1 MTENKKKGL
10 ILILLG
16 VFIYLIFPTILKL
29 LIYNLLNLH
38 YDWSYMVISF
48 IPVIVSIGLIIFG
61 VITLVKKPNETNEI
75 MENLVHSE
83 VSGKHNKVVTITL
96 WGGLL
101 GLFASTPKQ
110 KIAKAMAKENLNG
123 FRTVQIIEAASGNIL
138 LWLLRLI
145 ILFLTLFIY
154 TPANGYYITFEKIK
168 EGHI

>member
-10 ILILLG
+10 LLIVLG

-29 LIYNLLNLH
+29 LLYNLLNLY
-38 YDWSYMVISF
+38 YDWIYLVISF
-48 IPVIVSIGLIIFG
+48 LPILVSIGLIIFG
-61 VITLVKKPNETNEI
+61 VITLVKKPIETHEI
-75 MENLVHSE
+75 LDNLVHSE
-83 VSGKHNKVVTITL
+83 VDGKHNKVVTITL

-168 EGHI
+168 EGHF

>member
-1 MTENKKKGL
+1 
-10 ILILLG
+10 
-16 VFIYLIFPTILKL
+16 
-29 LIYNLLNLH
+29 
-38 YDWSYMVISF
+38 
-48 IPVIVSIGLIIFG
+48 
-61 VITLVKKPNETNEI
+61 
-75 MENLVHSE
+75 LVHSE
-83 VSGKHNKVVTITL
+83 VNGKHNKVVTITL